1 MKIILGKY
9 MDGGAWPDAVTHFG
23 AGQNAV
29 GGMKICGPMG
39 FLSLLEEKLGL
50 PDTTQ
55 HGSRRIAVWEGL
67 LKQRVPAERE
77 DGEPFYAESFRAD
90 SWNTAKRLLQMRDEL
105 KAMGAAG
112 FGSPSLKEL
121 ADDCASKGLA
131 RLAEIFRLEADIRA
145 QHPKDIDTLERITGH
160 IDEWGLSGVHAVAL
174 AEPRDCW
181 NREWQTLFRTLEEKG
196 IAVEDGGME
205 SQASALQ
212 SPEEFYLL
220 EGETVSEAALALA
233 AMFQH
238 AKEQK
243 LELGRTVLIRP
254 EDSFELDTAL
264 HAFGLPGTGCRQLS
278 AARPACQLF
287 ALSLRHS
294 LLPFDPEILRHLL
307 LLPLSPIDSDFAA
320 EILAALRRSE
330 ALPAHGESWPSKWRE
345 LLRGGKEKQC
355 RLDAEKRLE
364 TLTTWIVPPKQGSD
378 AASPETLRAR
388 ALFHLGKLKSWAEGS
403 KEEFPELKESA
414 KLCELL
420 EAHLKQRAALTGKE
434 LEQLIDETMSKGSK
448 APAAIEA
455 RPWAVLSS
463 PGQLH
468 CPDQASSR
476 TADTVIWWNC
486 VDDGFSPRPT
496 PWRSSE
502 HDWLE
507 QRGFLTDSTEPERR
521 ARSHAMRRPF
531 QHARRLILV
540 SPRLLNGEESSPH
553 PVMALLGKHS
563 EPIRIKAE
571 EVLCGS
577 CAGTGKELW
586 NVVTRTLPKAPERP
600 AWSSSASRTLNGPG
614 QLSPSSLSSLLS
626 CPLRWYLER
635 RLGFE
640 EKRNEL
646 QHDAPLLGNM
656 AHSVVEDLLNEYGDT
671 LKEQNLTQEDIVKRL
686 QKAARKEAAR
696 FGREEH
702 QAKLQDMA
710 AKLHRSVQELCRFM
724 EKEGFVFLDTERTY
738 KGTLGKGV
746 SYEGRYDL
754 ALAHSHSPQE
764 PAAIVDLKWSKN
776 ASFREQMQKGS
787 VQLASYWYLLSKG
800 WLETGGREFPDC
812 RLKNPAGHD
821 IREVCYFLMMDADM
835 VRSKDSPKQLDKQW
849 EGVLEQWNILKA
861 CFDEGRLPAAREWA
875 LMLCSSEEDEDAR
888 EKAVEKQVASACK
901 YCAFSLLCGEG
912 EQKKDEVQHEQD

>member
-1 MKIILGKY
+1 MNIILGRY
-9 MDGGAWPDAVTHFG
+9 MDGGAWPDAVAHFG
-23 AGQNAV
+23 GGKNAV
-29 GGMKICGPMG
+29 DGVKVCGPMG

-50 PDTTQ
+50 PVRDT
-55 HGSRRIAVWEGL
+55 HGSVRIATWE
-67 LKQRVPAERE
+67 KAMAERLAE
-77 DGEPFYAESFRAD
+77 ASPSPFYAESFEVD
-90 SWNTAKRLLQMRDEL
+90 SWNTARRILDMRDEL

-112 FGSPSLKEL
+112 FGCPSPKAL
-121 ADDCASKGLA
+121 ADDCAAKGLT

-145 QHPKDIDTLERITGH
+145 NHPKDIDKLECITDH
-160 IDEWGLSGVHAVAL
+160 IGEWGLSGVHAVAL

-181 NREWQTLFRTLEEKG
+181 NREWQTLFRTLEDKG
-196 IAVEDGGME
+196 IAVEDGGMS
-205 SQASALQ
+205 SQASALPL
-212 SPEEFYLL
+212 PEEFFLL

-264 HAFGLPGTGCRQLS
+264 HTFGLPGTGCRQFS
-278 AARPACQLF
+278 AARPACQIF
-287 ALSLRHS
+287 TLSLRHS
-294 LLPFDPEILRHLL
+294 LLPFDPEVLRHLL
-307 LLPLSPIDSDFAA
+307 LLPLSPVDSDFAA
-320 EILAALRRSE
+320 EILAALRSSE
-330 ALPAHGESWPSKWRE
+330 ALPAHGESWPPKWRE

-364 TLTTWIVPPKQGSD
+364 TLTTWIVPQSSGKGRKEQ
-378 AASPETLRAR
+378 ETLRAR
-388 ALFHLGKLKSWAEGS
+388 ALFHLGKLKSWAEGG
-403 KEEFPELKESA
+403 KEEFPELKETV

-420 EAHLKQRAALTGKE
+420 EAHLKRRAVLTGKE
-434 LEQLIDETMSKGSK
+434 LELLIDETMSKGSK
-448 APAAIEA
+448 APAATEA
-455 RPWAVLSS
+455 RPWTVLSS

-468 CPDQASSR
+468 CPDQDR
-476 TADTVIWWNC
+476 CHTADTVIWWNC

-496 PWRSSE
+496 PWSSSE

-507 QRGFLTDSTEPERR
+507 QRGFLTDSTGPERR

-531 QHARRLILV
+531 QYARRLILV
-540 SPRLLNGEESSPH
+540 SPRLLNGEETSPH
-553 PVMALLGKHS
+553 PVMALLDKHS

-571 EVLCGS
+571 EVLCGRY
-577 CAGTGKELW
+577 AGTGKELW
-586 NVVTRTLPKAPERP
+586 HVGTRTLPKAPERP
-600 AWSSSASRTLNGPG
+600 AWYSSPDRTLKGPG
-614 QLSPSSLSSLLS
+614 QLSPSSLSSLFS

-656 AHSVVEDLLNEYGDT
+656 AHSVVEDLLNEYGAT
-671 LKEQNLTQEDIVKRL
+671 LKEQDITQENMVERL
-686 QKAARKEAAR
+686 RKAARKEAAR
-696 FGREEH
+696 FDREEH
-702 QAKLQDMA
+702 QATLQDMA

-724 EKEGFVFLDTERTY
+724 EKEGLVFLDAERTY
-738 KGTLGKGV
+738 KGTLDKGV

-754 ALAHSHSPQE
+754 ALALASAPQE
-764 PAAIVDLKWSKN
+764 PAAIVDLKWSK
-776 ASFREQMQKGS
+776 SSSYREQMQKGS

-812 RLKNPAGHD
+812 RLQNPAGHN
-821 IREVCYFLMMDADM
+821 ISEVCYFLMMDADM

-912 EQKKDEVQHEQD
+912 EQKKDEEQHEQD